1 MDAAIKRYLATAPR
15 PPETMFDHLYAKLPS
30 AYVGQRKEIEDQNA

>member
-1 MDAAIKRYLATAPR
+1 MRRSNVIWQPR
-15 PPETMFDHLYAKLPS
+15 RVRLKLYAKLPS